1 MVTELSFLIYRCR
14 FFSFGYLH
22 QFVHDLLKK
31 KIKKERSVIPI
42 RR

>member
-14 FFSFGYLH
+14 FFGFGYFH

-31 KIKKERSVIPI
+31 
-42 RR
+42 